1 MHSAALLACHYEK
14 NMVPHPPPTFLA
26 GGGTLVTVTVDITS
40 QELLY
45 NKEGGKPVVEEYTGA
60 SPFTREEGSG
70 TLCITD
76 LVLV

>member
-1 MHSAALLACHYEK
+1 MHSTALLACHCEK
-14 NMVPHPPPTFLA
+14 KYGTPSAPTFLTGA
-26 GGGTLVTVTVDITS
+26 GTLVTVTVDITS
-40 QELLY
+40 QELLH